1 MAIKKYDSFP
11 RTRAMVTKFK
21 QQYQEKTLIKVR
33 IMWRLLTA
41 LLSYNLIKLHDFLLV
56 GVMITILKYCKLSNE
71 LQYLNEQ
78 LKLEW
83 LEINF
88 ND

>member
-1 MAIKKYDSFP
+1 
-11 RTRAMVTKFK
+11 
-21 QQYQEKTLIKVR
+21 
-33 IMWRLLTA
+33 MWRLLTA
-41 LLSYNLIKLHDFLLV
+41 LLSYNLIKLYDFLLV

>member
-1 MAIKKYDSFP
+1 MANKKRDSFP

-41 LLSYNLIKLHDFLLV
+41 LLSYNLIKLYDFLLV
-56 GVMITILKYCKLSNE
+56 GVMITTLKYCKLSNE